1 MKIKERELTFKLKL
15 SSNQMRLLKYYIA
28 SLEPEMMVLG
38 LKFAYNRQIAKQ
50 EGYLLVGRKSKIKK
64 ETRMLTQS
72 QAIWRLDNW
81 KSMIKVYR
89 SKGYSY
95 PTICRIKKV
104 IRTVAKNSARN

>member
-1 MKIKERELTFKLKL
+1 MRVKERELTFKLML
-15 SSNQMRLLKYYIA
+15 SSNQMRLLKFYIT
-28 SLEPEMMVLG
+28 SLEPEMIILG

-64 ETRMLTQS
+64 ETRMLTRA
-72 QAIWRLDNW
+72 QATWRLENW

-104 IRTVAKNSARN
+104 IRTIVGNSIPN